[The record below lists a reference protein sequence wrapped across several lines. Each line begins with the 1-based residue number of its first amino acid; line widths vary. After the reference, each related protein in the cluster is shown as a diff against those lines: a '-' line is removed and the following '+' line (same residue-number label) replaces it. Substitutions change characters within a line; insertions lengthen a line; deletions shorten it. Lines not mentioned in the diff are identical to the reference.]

1 MTTVLQAE
9 TLSIGYRVPREP
21 EVMVADG
28 LSFSLA
34 AGELVCLLGPNGSG
48 KSTLMRTIAGMQPPL
63 SGSVLICGDDLT
75 RLKPRQRAA
84 RLSVVL
90 TDRPNLGLL
99 NGYSLV
105 ALGRH
110 PYTDWLG
117 RLSRY
122 DEAVIRW
129 AVEAV
134 GAIDLAE
141 RPVMTLSDGQ
151 RQKLMIARALAQES
165 QIILLDEPTAFL
177 DLPRRVE
184 IMRLLRYLAV
194 ETGRAILLSTH
205 DLDLALRTAD
215 SLWLLSSG
223 RLHAGTPEDLVL
235 SGAFEEAFRS
245 EGVTFDRASGA
256 FSVERQTG
264 GGVLVRGHGLPHQ
277 WTCRA
282 LKRSGYVL
290 LDPLHGQNGSA
301 QPLEIEI
308 SGDDAH
314 PIWKVQCQGQLTTC
328 HSIRHVLGVIHAY
341 ESERSISDDS
351 TTR

>member
-1 MTTVLQAE
+1 VTAVLKVE
-9 TLSIGYRVPREP
+9 SLSIGYRVPREP
-21 EVMVADG
+21 DVMVASD
-28 LSFSLA
+28 LSLALA

-63 SGSVLICGDDLT
+63 SGRVFIGGDDLAKLT
-75 RLKPRQRAA
+75 PRQRAA

-110 PYTDWLG
+110 PYTDWMG

-134 GAIDLAE
+134 GAVELAE

-165 QIILLDEPTAFL
+165 QMILLDEPTAFL

-184 IMRLLRYLAV
+184 IMRLLRHLAV
-194 ETGRAILLSTH
+194 ETGRTILLSTH

-215 SLWLLSSG
+215 TLWLLSG
-223 RLHAGTPEDLVL
+223 GHLHTGTPEDLVL
-235 SGAFEEAFRS
+235 SGAFEAAFRG
-245 EGVTFDRASGA
+245 EGVTFDRTTGA

-264 GGVLVRGHGLPHQ
+264 GGILVRGHGLTHN
-277 WTCRA
+277 WTRRA
-282 LKRSGYVL
+282 LKRSGYTL
-290 LDPLHGQNGSA
+290 LDSAHEQNGAGS
-301 QPLEIEI
+301 PLEIVI
-308 SGDDAH
+308 SGDEVN
-314 PIWKVQCQGQLTTC
+314 PIWQVQHNGQATAC
-328 HSIRHVLGVIHAY
+328 GSIRDVLAVMRALEK
-341 ESERSISDDS
+341 ESI
-351 TTR
+351 

>member
-1 MTTVLQAE
+1 MTPVLQAE
-9 TLSIGYRVPREP
+9 ALTIGYRVPREP
-21 EVMVADG
+21 EVLVAAG
-28 LSFSLA
+28 LSLTLGT
-34 AGELVCLLGPNGSG
+34 GELVCLLGPNGSG

-63 SGSVLICGDDLT
+63 SGRVLIGGDDLS
-75 RLKPRQRAA
+75 RLTPRQRAA

-110 PYTDWLG
+110 PYTDWMG

-134 GAIDLAE
+134 GAADLAE

-184 IMRLLRYLAV
+184 IMRLLRHLAA

-223 RLHAGTPEDLVL
+223 QLHAGTPEDLVL
-235 SGAFEEAFRS
+235 SGAFEEAFRG
-245 EGVTFDRASGA
+245 EGVTFDRATGA

-264 GGVLVRGHGLPHQ
+264 GGVLVRGHGLPHN
-277 WTCRA
+277 WTRRA

-301 QPLEIEI
+301 HPLEIEI
-308 SGDDAH
+308 RGDDTH
-314 PIWKVQCQGQLTTC
+314 PIWQVQRGGKATAC
-328 HSIRHVLGVIHAY
+328 HSIREVLTVVDAY
-341 ESERSISDDS
+341 EREHTQSHDS
-351 TTR
+351 TT

>member
-1 MTTVLQAE
+1 MNSVLQTE
-9 TLSIGYRVPREP
+9 TLSIGYCVPREP
-21 EVMVADG
+21 AVTVAAG
-28 LSFSLA
+28 LSLSLA

-63 SGSVLICGDDLT
+63 SGRVLICGDDLT

-90 TDRPNLGLL
+90 TDRPNPGLL

-110 PYTDWLG
+110 PYTDWMG

-134 GAIDLAE
+134 DAADLAE

-184 IMRLLRYLAV
+184 TMRLLRYLAV

-215 SLWLLSSG
+215 SLWLLSG
-223 RLHAGTPEDLVL
+223 GQVHEGTPEDLVL
-235 SGAFEEAFRS
+235 SGAFEEAFQS
-245 EGVTFDRASGA
+245 EGVTFDRATGA

-264 GGVLVRGHGLPHQ
+264 TGVILQGVGLPHQ

-290 LDPLHGQNGSA
+290 LDPLRGQNGSTH
-301 QPLEIEI
+301 PLEIEI
-308 SGDDAH
+308 SGDDTH
-314 PIWKVQCQGQLTTC
+314 PLWQVRHGGKVTTC
-328 HSIRHVLGVIHAY
+328 HSIRHVLAVIHAY